1 MSQNYSMFCMFS
13 YKKKIFLLP
22 QTLSVHRLAR
32 SLSLSTPA
40 YRWASLQSR
49 LDLLPQQQTISRWNT
64 QINGDWLSRRNDV
77 TAQRTNNNSQPSLK
91 KKILPADCTSAQEHY
106 FPARK
111 SGADAPPSA
120 FRATQLK
127 GSRRPRLFAADFGA
141 NPFPALSYSGLLKV
155 AVCLRVVRR
164 FPFLNEGDWA

>member
-1 MSQNYSMFCMFS
+1 MTSQ
-13 YKKKIFLLP
+13 
-22 QTLSVHRLAR
+22 LSER
-32 SLSLSTPA
+32 
-40 YRWASLQSR
+40 
-49 LDLLPQQQTISRWNT
+49 TIIPNLR
-64 QINGDWLSRRNDV
+64 
-77 TAQRTNNNSQPSLK
+77 LK
-91 KKILPADCTSAQEHY
+91 KVMQEHY

-164 FPFLNEGDWA
+164 FPFFK